1 MPEKK
6 ELEKKLQIANESL
19 EDLEAY
25 IREFSAFLPL
35 AVCTINP
42 LGRIVNINKAAES
55 LTGYSPFELIG
66 ELITIIFLEKKGI
79 EKITKDIAKLESI
92 RNKELTLVTK
102 QKKEILIGAS
112 ISIRKDVQNNY
123 IGYFVA
129 FADISEIKALQE
141 NLEKKVHQRTEEL
154 RERVD
159 ELEEFRKAT
168 IGREM
173 RIIELKEKIKELE
186 NQLKKQAA

>member
-6 ELEKKLQIANESL
+6 ELEKELQIANENL

-55 LTGYSPFELIG
+55 LTDYLSFELIG
-66 ELITIIFLEKKGI
+66 EFITTIFLEKKEI
-79 EKITKDIAKLESI
+79 EKITKDIAKLGSI
-92 RNKELTLVTK
+92 RNKELTLITK
-102 QKKEILIGAS
+102 QRKKILIGAS
-112 ISIRKDVQNNY
+112 ISIRKDAQNNY
-123 IGYFVA
+123 IGYFLA
-129 FADISEIKALQE
+129 FSDISEIKALQE
-141 NLEKKVHQRTEEL
+141 SLEDKVYQRTEEL

-159 ELEEFRKAT
+159 ELEQFRKAT

-173 RIIELKEKIKELE
+173 RIIELKEKIKKLE
-186 NQLKKQAA
+186 SKFKE

>member
-1 MPEKK
+1 MLEKK
-6 ELEKKLQIANESL
+6 EIEKKLQIANENS

-55 LTGYSPFELIG
+55 LTGYPSFELVG
-66 ELITIIFLEKKGI
+66 EFILIIFSEKKEI
-79 EKITKDIAKLESI
+79 EKITKSIVRLESI
-92 RNKELTLVTK
+92 PNKELTLITK
-102 QKKEILIGAS
+102 QGKEILVGAS
-112 ISIRKDVQNNY
+112 ISIRKDAQNNY
-123 IGYFVA
+123 IGYFIA
-129 FADISEIKALQE
+129 FSDISEIKTLQE
-141 NLEKKVHQRTEEL
+141 NLEKKVQQRTEEL

-159 ELEEFRKAT
+159 ELEQFRQAT

-186 NQLKKQAA
+186 NQLKKQVA